1 MICFKKIYLV
11 PTVIAFFI
19 IFILLQFFFFTNLT
33 ESINPKFQISESTT
47 IKFNRHIRGR
57 TIEAITKAAEL
68 LSTSLAGKF
77 IDEKIYQLVVP
88 LDVKNN
94 PYLINLLPFFDIK
107 NQKFETELV
116 STARNIDT
124 NNKNTDIRGI
134 DLKKIILY
142 QPDASGLFKCLN
154 SNQRISNKNLNDN
167 FCDCVDGTDEPGT
180 SACMFSKFVC
190 TYQNEILENKEIPS
204 SNVDDG
210 ICDCCDGSD
219 EINTKC
225 PNNCKHVLN
234 VAAENQRKINEA
246 LVQKKRYLAEGARHD
261 TREHKYGPGGVFFL
275 LSKNC
280 FKIDWSEF
288 TFEVCPF
295 HKATQ
300 SKRHSRGSMMN
311 IGHVSSLAQIKNTWL
326 LKLSN
331 GDRSSCSHPRQS
343 EILFICGKKDELLS
357 VEEPEKCTYKFKM
370 STPAA
375 C

>member
-94 PYLINLLPFFDIK
+94 PYIINLLPFFDIK

-154 SNQRISNKNLNDN
+154 SNVSNY
-167 FCDCVDGTDEPGT
+167 FI
-180 SACMFSKFVC
+180 
-190 TYQNEILENKEIPS
+190 Y
-204 SNVDDG
+204 
-210 ICDCCDGSD
+210 
-219 EINTKC
+219 
-225 PNNCKHVLN
+225 
-234 VAAENQRKINEA
+234 
-246 LVQKKRYLAEGARHD
+246 Y
-261 TREHKYGPGGVFFL
+261 FF
-275 LSKNC
+275 
-280 FKIDWSEF
+280 I
-288 TFEVCPF
+288 
-295 HKATQ
+295 
-300 SKRHSRGSMMN
+300 
-311 IGHVSSLAQIKNTWL
+311 
-326 LKLSN
+326 
-331 GDRSSCSHPRQS
+331 
-343 EILFICGKKDELLS
+343 
-357 VEEPEKCTYKFKM
+357 
-370 STPAA
+370 
-375 C
+375 